1 MIIWQSEDAFE
12 IDNVRFKIDMR
23 PGNLRA
29 PSSDEAFTFVK
40 SRRVVNVYRQLER
53 FKPKGI
59 LELGLFQG
67 GSIVFF
73 EKLFQPE
80 RLAGIELSKSPIP
93 ALDRYIAR
101 GSVIRAYY
109 GVSQADRPRVEEIIR
124 NEFPE
129 GLDLVIDDASHH
141 YDFSKTSFEIC
152 FPFLRPG
159 GLYVLED
166 WPWSHRAPYQPNTH
180 PWHGKP
186 ALTNLVFEL
195 VVSVAGPSS
204 IAKLEVYPDL
214 AVITKTNVPAFQNLP
229 VLNAGSDR
237 LRGRSLQPI

>member
-12 IDNVRFKIDMR
+12 IDNVRFRIDMR

-40 SRRVVNVYRQLER
+40 TRRVVNLYRQLER
-53 FKPKGI
+53 NRPKRI
-59 LELGLFQG
+59 LELGMFQG

-80 RLAGIELSKSPIP
+80 RLVGIELSKLPIP

-101 GSVIRAYY
+101 GSVIQPYY
-109 GVSQADRPRVEEIIR
+109 GVSQADRPLMEEIIR
-124 NEFPE
+124 KEFPD
-129 GLDLVIDDASHH
+129 GLDLVVDDASHL
-141 YDFSKTSFEIC
+141 YDLSKESFEIC

-166 WPWSHRAPYQPNTH
+166 WPWSHRAPSQSNTH
-180 PWHGKP
+180 PWYGKP

-204 IAKLEVYPDL
+204 IAKLEVHPDVV
-214 AVITKTNVPAFQNLP
+214 VITKTNVSAFQKLP
-229 VLNAGSDR
+229 VLNAGGDR
-237 LRGRSLQPI
+237 LRGRTLQPL